1 VALVE
6 KGVVGGEQSS
16 RNWGWRRATMRDP
29 AEVPL
34 MIESLHLWRDRRTL
48 GDADTGFRVTGIT
61 FLNGRVAGDAEAH
74 QTWLDQ
80 VRPYGLDSRMLSG
93 AEVKAVLPEAA
104 QSWSGA
110 LYTPSDGGAE
120 PERAAPARRSSP
132 PAPCAA
138 SSGERG
144 AYRASSP
151 GVAPSV

>member
-1 VALVE
+1 
-6 KGVVGGEQSS
+6 
-16 RNWGWRRATMRDP
+16 
-29 AEVPL
+29 